1 MIRPR
6 TMTHLIFLL
15 GSILIFPHTA
25 LPKETWPPADLRLPS
40 VRGNTEIDPTSPFLW
55 VSRSGAWLETRSTT
69 GLWTRTAVRG
79 IHSQNTPRN
88 KEAGTDRRTLLE
100 LHKHLS
106 KLDQKFRQEAGVE
119 LGVGTH
125 WQLNLV
131 LDRQLGYSILHKIRH
146 TAGLSRFHRLVVAV
160 NDHRSSAVLLSS
172 GKVDPQTSVPAKTPS
187 LPLALDIRVSGGEIR
202 IRGLAKNED
211 VRQMAFAACSSGPK
225 NTFECRFGKH
235 QISALSRLATILKT
249 ARPTENSF
257 SISLDANAPIA
268 ELLAI
273 SDAVGRQPSPP
284 FPSTVAQDSSQS
296 GGGWL
301 FPYFVVRPAE

>member
-1 MIRPR
+1 M
-6 TMTHLIFLL
+6 
-15 GSILIFPHTA
+15 
-25 LPKETWPPADLRLPS
+25 
-40 VRGNTEIDPTSPFLW
+40 
-55 VSRSGAWLETRSTT
+55 SRSGAWLETRSSI
-69 GLWTRTAVRG
+69 GIWTRPRCGAFILKIRHAIRRQEPTAGSLR
-79 IHSQNTPRN
+79 
-88 KEAGTDRRTLLE
+88 E

-106 KLDQKFRQEAGVE
+106 KLDQQFRQEAGIE

-131 LDRQLGYSILHKIRH
+131 LDRQRVLDPTQNPPYSGPFTISSPRGH
-146 TAGLSRFHRLVVAV
+146 V

-172 GKVDPQTSVPAKTPS
+172 GKVHPQTSVPAKTPS
-187 LPLALDIRVSGGEIR
+187 LPLALDIRVSAGEIR

-235 QISALSRLATILKT
+235 QISALSRLATILKVT
-249 ARPTENSF
+249 RPSENSF

-273 SDAVGRQPSPP
+273 SDAVGRQPSTP